1 MKKLAISALAVLG
14 LSVNVLAGGLPD
26 EMPVSSCAASDM
38 GVYVGLSGG
47 FGFTNY
53 KQWDNNSGK
62 GAHSDSHFV
71 SRLFVGVDLNRYFAT
86 EFGYTTFWGKAKFD
100 STKLRMVQAFDLFGK
115 IKAPVLENLD
125 VYGKLGVDFLLGNEK
140 HTDGTIR
147 KKENF
152 NLAFGAGID
161 YAVTPNIIVN
171 AEWLRYNGDA
181 HHKHYQPNADA
192 FMFGVRYKFEL

>member
-1 MKKLAISALAVLG
+1 MKKLAISALTVLG
-14 LSVNVLAGGLPD
+14 LSANVLAGGLPE
-26 EMPVSSCAASDM
+26 EMPVSPCAASDM

-47 FGFTNY
+47 LGFTNY
-53 KQWDNNSGK
+53 KQWDNSGK

-71 SRLFVGVDLNRYFAT
+71 NRLFIGVDLNRYFAT

-100 STKLRMVQAFDLFGK
+100 SAKLRMMQVFDLFGK

-125 VYGKLGVDFLLGNEK
+125 VYGKLGVNFSLGNEK
-140 HTDGTIR
+140 RSNNSTYKD
-147 KKENF
+147 ENF

-171 AEWLRYNGDA
+171 AEWLRYDGDA
-181 HHKHYQPNADA
+181 RHEHHQPNADA
-192 FMFGVRYKFEL
+192 FMLGVRYKFEL